1 MLAALLVALFL
12 VVKFI
17 RGRSDRESIFG
28 LGSGTRDIEKHTLEA
43 NKYVSLF
50 AKGSQVCPDPLPNA
64 ASLTMT
70 NFVQDKDRLA
80 NYETVVN
87 SYYDLAT
94 DFYEYGWVCLFF
106 FSCVF
111 GWSFFSLYDRVR
123 RSTLLSARRR
133 RRSLHPF
140 LATSTFWPP
149 SLGKEGDAEFFCI
162 I

>member
-1 MLAALLVALFL
+1 MVGGVIMVAAVVVALFL

-50 AKGSQVCPDPLPNA
+50 AKGSEVWRLHFATWQL
-64 ASLTMT
+64 LTT
-70 NFVQDKDRLA
+70 KNFWQDKDRLA

-94 DFYEYGWVCLFF
+94 DFYEYGWV
-106 FSCVF
+106 
-111 GWSFFSLYDRVR
+111 
-123 RSTLLSARRR
+123 
-133 RRSLHPF
+133 
-140 LATSTFWPP
+140 
-149 SLGKEGDAEFFCI
+149 
-162 I
+162 